1 MLMNLNDVYARYDS
15 WPNINLLND
24 ELEKISYW
32 LLINKLSLN
41 KLISMFLLIYQPQKR
56 IAVPKLKI
64 NNTLIKCVDEFN
76 SLGLVIN

>member
-1 MLMNLNDVYARYDS
+1 MNLNDVNARYDS

-41 KLISMFLLIYQPQKR
+41 KLISKFMLIYQPQKR
-56 IAVPKLKI
+56 VAVPKLKI
-64 NNTLIKCVDEFN
+64 NNKLIKCVYEFN